1 MLLEWKMFLSTV
13 TKLGVS
19 AMALVTHLFKGKKF
33 QKLGFRAPFL
43 FEPGTRS

>member
-19 AMALVTHLFKGKKF
+19 ATALDTRHFYR
-33 QKLGFRAPFL
+33 QKLEKL
-43 FEPGTRS
+43 CS

>member
-19 AMALVTHLFKGKKF
+19 ATALDTHLFNRKKL
-33 QKLGFRAPFL
+33 QKLRVWGPFL
-43 FEPGTRS
+43 QIS